1 MFLTFYD
8 FSSEFKRRYM
18 WHRERKA
25 GSGLTPDSGV
35 EMRVARSDE
44 IVKCVL
50 VKHFYVYQK

>member
-1 MFLTFYD
+1 
-8 FSSEFKRRYM
+8 M